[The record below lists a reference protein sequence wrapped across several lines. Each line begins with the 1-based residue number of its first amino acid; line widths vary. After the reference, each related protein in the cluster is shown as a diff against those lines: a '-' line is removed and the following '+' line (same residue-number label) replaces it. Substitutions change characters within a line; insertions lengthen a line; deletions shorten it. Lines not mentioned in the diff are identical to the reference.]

1 MHRKAEEQYDD
12 QAARAV
18 AWFFGIV
25 AIMFV
30 VVLGGLILKVIP

>member
-1 MHRKAEEQYDD
+1 MRKQAEEQYDD